1 MSRKVTYARL
11 QTAMHVPGVC
21 QLDPVF
27 PQANKTLDGLEMTA
41 QETALNITFVY
52 KGEKVEVLI
61 PYGNVVGMRLAPE
74 SAK

>member
-11 QTAMHVPGVC
+11 QTLMHVPGVC

-27 PQANKTLDGLEMTA
+27 PQPNKTLDKLEMST
-41 QETALNITFVY
+41 QETALFIEFVY
-52 KGEKVEVLI
+52 KGQKVELLI

-74 SAK
+74 AA